1 MSKGKPAG
9 IKTPPDG
16 SLRSEVDGF
25 PLAVPSLELAA
36 QLLARPLPT
45 VENAAK
51 KVEPYR
57 HRDGHP
63 VWSLRELPW
72 PLAWSSR
79 TQRPAPSKG
88 TGHASR
94 GASHHGGGQGGRDPA
109 LGVALLLFNACVC
122 ASVVAAPC
130 TTR

>member
-1 MSKGKPAG
+1 MTKGKPAG
-9 IKTPPDG
+9 IKTTPDG
-16 SLRSEVDGF
+16 SLRPEVDGF

-79 TQRPAPSKG
+79 TQTAGAEQRNGPSKPR
-88 TGHASR
+88 SEPLR
-94 GASHHGGGQGGRDPA
+94 WGQGGRDPA

-122 ASVVAAPC
+122 ACVVAAPC